1 MFFRCFLD
9 DNKITIDIN
18 FEFSITA
25 NYILEV
31 KLMKN
36 EELEKE
42 ITDEKTGISYTLV
55 GDYYLPNLNLEQEE
69 KVQLNKYGL
78 LRLDYLKKHKKAE
91 LSIMFMDMTLNKHLK
106 EVQELAQ
113 ARVNELVEQLKSKSG
128 LTEDMKNTDMLYWV
142 GTMNAIKNQAE
153 EIVLKELIYV

>member
-1 MFFRCFLD
+1 ME
-9 DNKITIDIN
+9 NK
-18 FEFSITA
+18 
-25 NYILEV
+25 
-31 KLMKN
+31 
-36 EELEKE
+36 ELEKE

-55 GDYYLPNLNLEQEE
+55 GDYYLPNLKLEQEE

-78 LRLDYLKKHKKAE
+78 LRLDYLKEHKKVDF
-91 LSIMFMDMTLNKHLK
+91 SIMFMNRTLNKHLK

-113 ARVNELVEQLKSKSG
+113 ARVNELVEQLKAKSG

-142 GTMNAIKNQAE
+142 GTMNAIKSQAE

>member
-1 MFFRCFLD
+1 ME
-9 DNKITIDIN
+9 NK
-18 FEFSITA
+18 
-25 NYILEV
+25 
-31 KLMKN
+31 
-36 EELEKE
+36 ELKKE

-55 GDYYLPNLNLEQEE
+55 GDYYLPNLKLEPEE
-69 KVQLNKYGL
+69 KIQLNKYGL
-78 LRLDYLKKHKKAE
+78 LRLDYLKKYKRAE

-113 ARVNELVEQLKSKSG
+113 ARVNKLVEQLKVKSG

-142 GTMNAIKNQAE
+142 GTMNAIKSQAE

>member
-1 MFFRCFLD
+1 
-9 DNKITIDIN
+9 
-18 FEFSITA
+18 
-25 NYILEV
+25 
-31 KLMKN
+31 MKN

-55 GDYYLPNLNLEQEE
+55 GDYYLPNLKLKQEE
-69 KVQLNKYGL
+69 KVQLNKYGQ
-78 LRLDYLKKHKKAE
+78 LRLDYLKEHKKVE
-91 LSIMFMDMTLNKHLK
+91 LSILFMNMALNKHLK

-113 ARVNELVEQLKSKSG
+113 SRVNELVEQLKAKSG

>member
-1 MFFRCFLD
+1 ME
-9 DNKITIDIN
+9 NK
-18 FEFSITA
+18 
-25 NYILEV
+25 
-31 KLMKN
+31 
-36 EELEKE
+36 ELEKE
-42 ITDEKTGISYTLV
+42 IADEKTGISYTLV
-55 GDYYLPNLNLEQEE
+55 GDYYLPNLKLEQEE

-113 ARVNELVEQLKSKSG
+113 TRVNELVEQLKAKSG

>member
-1 MFFRCFLD
+1 
-9 DNKITIDIN
+9 
-18 FEFSITA
+18 
-25 NYILEV
+25 
-31 KLMKN
+31 MKN
-36 EELEKE
+36 EELKKE
-42 ITDEKTGISYTLV
+42 ITDEKTGIDYTLV
-55 GDYYLPNLNLEQEE
+55 GDYYLPNLKLEQEE

-78 LRLDYLKKHKKAE
+78 LRLDYLKEHKKVD
-91 LSIMFMDMTLNKHLK
+91 LSIMFMNRTLNKHLK

-113 ARVNELVEQLKSKSG
+113 ARVNELVEQLKAKSD

>member
-1 MFFRCFLD
+1 ME
-9 DNKITIDIN
+9 NK
-18 FEFSITA
+18 
-25 NYILEV
+25 
-31 KLMKN
+31 
-36 EELEKE
+36 ELEKE

-55 GDYYLPNLNLEQEE
+55 GDYYLPNLKLEQEE

-113 ARVNELVEQLKSKSG
+113 SRVTELVEQLKAESG

>member
-1 MFFRCFLD
+1 ME
-9 DNKITIDIN
+9 NK
-18 FEFSITA
+18 
-25 NYILEV
+25 
-31 KLMKN
+31 
-36 EELEKE
+36 ELKKE

-55 GDYYLPNLNLEQEE
+55 GDYYIPNIKLEQEE

-113 ARVNELVEQLKSKSG
+113 ARVNELVEQLKAKSG

>member
-1 MFFRCFLD
+1 ME
-9 DNKITIDIN
+9 NK
-18 FEFSITA
+18 
-25 NYILEV
+25 
-31 KLMKN
+31 
-36 EELEKE
+36 ELEKE

-55 GDYYLPNLNLEQEE
+55 GDYYLPNLKLEQEE

-78 LRLDYLKKHKKAE
+78 LRLDYLKEHKKVDF
-91 LSIMFMDMTLNKHLK
+91 SIMFMNRTLNKHLK

-113 ARVNELVEQLKSKSG
+113 ARINELVEQLKDKSG

-153 EIVLKELIYV
+153 EIVLKELIYA

>member
-1 MFFRCFLD
+1 
-9 DNKITIDIN
+9 
-18 FEFSITA
+18 
-25 NYILEV
+25 
-31 KLMKN
+31 MKYD

-42 ITDEKTGISYTLV
+42 IIDEKTGIGYTLV
-55 GDYYLPNLNLEQEE
+55 GDYYLPNLKLEQEE

-113 ARVNELVEQLKSKSG
+113 ARVNELVEQLKAKSG
-128 LTEDMKNTDMLYWV
+128 LTEDVKNTDMLYWV

-153 EIVLKELIYV
+153 EIVLKELIDV